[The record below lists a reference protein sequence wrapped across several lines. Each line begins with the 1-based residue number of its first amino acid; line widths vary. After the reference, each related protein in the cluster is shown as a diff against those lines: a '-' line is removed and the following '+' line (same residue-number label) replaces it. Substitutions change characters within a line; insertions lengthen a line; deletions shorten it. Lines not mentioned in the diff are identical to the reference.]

1 MAKRAYYLING
12 VTLYRLFSAPLLV
25 LMIVYDRPDVFKW
38 LLAVSF
44 LTDAVDGF
52 LARKYKVGSVFGA
65 RLDSIADD
73 LTILAAVV
81 GMIAFKKEFL
91 KEEFVLF
98 IFLLALYLFQ
108 TILAFIKYRKMTSFH
123 TYGAKV
129 AAVLQGVF
137 LLLLFFLP
145 QPVYI
150 LFYLAMIAT
159 GAELVEEIILVFLL
173 REWTADVKGLYWVLR
188 KKKSR

>member
-44 LTDAVDGF
+44 LTDAVD
-52 LARKYKVGSVFGA
+52 A